1 MHYFHHSIGHG
12 GGLLLAVFVIALV
25 IALARH
31 SKGGDL

>member
-25 IALARH
+25 IALAAGKR
-31 SKGGDL
+31 GDL